1 MKLKYREPTKKSKG
15 GNAPKNSRAENKDV
29 KVNKGHNSQN
39 KQEAAMKTMCDVN
52 TPVCV
57 QKARVGDV

>member
-1 MKLKYREPTKKSKG
+1 MKLKYKEPTEKKQG

-29 KVNKGHNSQN
+29 KVDKEHNSQN
-39 KQEAAMKTMCDVN
+39 KQGAAMKTMCDVN
-52 TPVCV
+52 TPVCA